1 MIKETGI
8 GKPKLSEIRKA
19 ADELYFHMSDSE
31 IAEYAGFM
39 DGLVSGVNLVD
50 SLEEPKLPTKYKRGK
65 LIKPTKNENPL
76 NAWFWKCHIKGNR
89 EGKLSGKTIVI
100 KDNICIADVPMMNGS
115 SVFDGLVPDQDAT
128 VVTRVLD
135 AGGEILGKAVCENFC
150 FSGGSHTSATG
161 PVKNPHDESYMAGGS
176 SSGCAAL
183 IVAGECDMGIGS
195 DQGGSVRMPASFSG
209 CFGIKPTYGLVPYT
223 GASGIDQS
231 VDHLGPMAANTKD
244 CALLLE
250 VIAGAD
256 EERDPRQQNI
266 QVKEYSRLTEQ
277 GIKNLSIGLVEES
290 FSMPG
295 HETDVSEMVRE
306 TTERLTK
313 LGAKVEHLS
322 IPQHEQAS
330 SIMLVSIL
338 DGTLSTF
345 TDLGPNG
352 PNFKGHSMTET
363 IKFYYNAR
371 RKRADLMPVT
381 VKNFLIFA
389 KIMRARYGNYYSAK
403 AQNLV
408 RNVREVYEGALS
420 KRDLLVMPTTPM
432 KAHKLPKNNATN
444 EEILGCALDMLG
456 NTSPFDATGHPSMSV
471 PIGKSNGLPVG
482 LMLTG
487 RRTEDDV
494 VLRAAYSVEE
504 LLAS

>member
-1 MIKETGI
+1 MSKGTRIE
-8 GKPKLSEIRKA
+8 KPKLSEIRNA
-19 ADELYFHMSDSE
+19 AEELHFNLNDSE

-39 DGLVSGVNLVD
+39 DGLTAGVTLVE
-50 SLEEPKLPTKYKRGK
+50 SLNEPKLPTKYKRGA
-65 LIKPTKNENPL
+65 LSRPTGKYNSL
-76 NAWFWKCHIKGNR
+76 NAWFWKCNIKGKA
-89 EGKLSGKTIVI
+89 EGKLSGKTVVI

-115 SVFDGLVPDQDAT
+115 EVFDGLVPDQDAT

-161 PVKNPHDESYMAGGS
+161 PVKNPHDESFMAGGS

-183 IVAGECDMGIGS
+183 IVAGESDMGIGS

-209 CFGIKPTYGLVPYT
+209 CFGLKPTYGLVPYT

-250 VIAGAD
+250 VIAGSD
-256 EERDPRQQNI
+256 EERDPRQQNVI
-266 QVKEYSRLTEQ
+266 VKEYSQLFDQ
-277 GIKNLSIGLVEES
+277 GIKGLSIGLVEES
-290 FSMPG
+290 LLMPG
-295 HETDVSEMVRE
+295 YQKDVSEMVTE
-306 TTERLTK
+306 TTKSLDR
-313 LGAKVEHLS
+313 LGASVKRIS
-322 IPQHEQAS
+322 IPEHEQAG

-345 TDLGPNG
+345 TELGPNG
-352 PNFKGHSMTET
+352 PNFRGHSMTES
-363 IKFYYNAR
+363 IRFYYNAR

-389 KIMRARYGNYYSAK
+389 KIMRERYGNYYSAK

-408 RNVREVYEGALS
+408 RNIREVYDAALS
-420 KRDLLVMPTTPM
+420 QHDLIVMPTTPM
-432 KAHKLPKNNATN
+432 KAHRLPPDDASN

-471 PIGKSNGLPVG
+471 PIGKSEGLPVG

-487 RRTEDDV
+487 RRTEDET
-494 VLRAAYSVEE
+494 VLRGSHAVEE

>member
-1 MIKETGI
+1 MSKTKQIKHPE
-8 GKPKLSEIRKA
+8 LSEIKKA
-19 ADELYFHMSDSE
+19 AEDLYFNLNESE

-39 DGLVSGVNLVD
+39 DGLVEGVNLVE
-50 SLEEPKLPTKYKRGK
+50 SLKEPKLPTKYPRGSV
-65 LIKPTKNENPL
+65 LKPTREENRF
-76 NAWFWKCHIKGNR
+76 NAWFLKCNIKGNS

-100 KDNICIADVPMMNGS
+100 KDNICVADVPMMNGS
-115 SVFDGLVPDQDAT
+115 DVFEGLVPDQDAT

-161 PVKNPHDESYMAGGS
+161 PVINPHNESYMTGGS

-183 IVAGECDMGIGS
+183 IVAGESDMGIGS

-231 VDHLGPMAANTKD
+231 VDHLGPMAANTRD

-250 VIAGAD
+250 VIAGSD
-256 EERDPRQQNI
+256 DERDPRQKNVV
-266 QVKEYSRLTEQ
+266 VKEYSQLYDK
-277 GIKNLSIGLVEES
+277 GIKELRIGLVEEG

-295 HETDVSEMVRE
+295 FQEDVSDRVKE
-306 TTERLTK
+306 TAERLSS
-313 LGAKVEHLS
+313 LGAHINPIS
-322 IPQHEQAS
+322 IPEHEQAGA
-330 SIMLVSIL
+330 IMLVSIL

-345 TDLGPNG
+345 TEQGPNG
-352 PNFKGHSMTET
+352 PNFKGHSMTEA

-371 RKRADLMPVT
+371 REKADLMPVT
-381 VKNFLIFA
+381 VKNFLMFA
-389 KIMRARYGNYYSAK
+389 KIMRDRYGNYYSAK
-403 AQNLV
+403 AQNQV
-408 RNVREVYEGALS
+408 RSIRKIYDNALS
-420 KRDLLVMPTTPM
+420 QNDLLLMPTTPM
-432 KAHKLPKNNATN
+432 KAHKLPTENATN
-444 EEILGCALDMLG
+444 AEILGCALDMLG

-471 PIGKSNGLPVG
+471 PIGKSEGLPVG

-487 RRTEDDV
+487 RRNEDDT
-494 VLRAAYSVEE
+494 VLRGAHSIEE
-504 LLAS
+504 ILAS